1 LDGEEWC
8 TTRTNDNEKF
18 VSAFAF
24 RSLNIKIMR
33 VDDGEKKNGA
43 LLIKFVSGGIAGIVA
58 KTTVAPA
65 DRVKIL
71 FQVHSTKK
79 FTLENMSREIGT
91 IVKQDGIKALWRGNT
106 ANVLRV
112 FPYAGMQFFSFD
124 VYSLF
129 LKNTR
134 PKQHQSIVPTY
145 WRLQGE
151 RLISGAL
158 AGATSVVFTYPL
170 DLIRARMAVQMSS
183 KGERIGLVKTF
194 RTILNEGGSYSFFR
208 GIKPTLLGILP
219 YAGFAFLG
227 FHTIKGHVE
236 EINNGRE
243 ILWWERLLA
252 GSLAGLIAQSI
263 SYPLDMV
270 RRRMQTERVVFAD
283 SPASRIRYSS
293 IGGTLSLIYRAE
305 GVRGIF
311 KGLTMNWMKG
321 PLAVGISFSTN
332 DYLKKQFSLYYNQN

>member
-1 LDGEEWC
+1 
-8 TTRTNDNEKF
+8 
-18 VSAFAF
+18 
-24 RSLNIKIMR
+24 MR
-33 VDDGEKKNGA
+33 VDDGKNKAGGHKQ
-43 LLIKFVSGGIAGIVA
+43 LVIKFVSGGIAGIVA

-79 FTLENMSREIGT
+79 FTFANMLGEIGT
-91 IVKQDGIKALWRGNT
+91 IVKQDGINALWRGNI

-124 VYSLF
+124 VYSSL
-129 LKNTR
+129 LKSNR
-134 PKQHQSIVPTY
+134 PIKDKSLLPTS

-151 RLISGAL
+151 RLVSGAL
-158 AGATSVVFTYPL
+158 AGATSVAFTYPL
-170 DLIRARMAVQMSS
+170 DLVRARMAVQNSPS
-183 KGERIGLVKTF
+183 GARVSLVQTF
-194 RTILNEGGSYSFFR
+194 RSILNEGGSYSFFR

-227 FHTIKGHVE
+227 FHSIKGHIE
-236 EINNGRE
+236 QIRERE
-243 ILWWERLLA
+243 ILWWERLLS
-252 GSLAGLIAQSI
+252 GSLAGLLAQSI
-263 SYPLDMV
+263 SYPLDLV

-305 GVRGIF
+305 GFRGIF
-311 KGLTMNWMKG
+311 KGLTMNWIKG
-321 PLAVGISFSTN
+321 PLAVGISFTTN
-332 DYLKKQFSLYYNQN
+332 DYLKKQLGYYYDSA

>member
-1 LDGEEWC
+1 
-8 TTRTNDNEKF
+8 
-18 VSAFAF
+18 
-24 RSLNIKIMR
+24 MR
-33 VDDGEKKNGA
+33 VDDGNKTNSK
-43 LLIKFVSGGIAGIVA
+43 LFIKFVSGGIAGIVA

-71 FQVHSTKK
+71 FQVNSTKK
-79 FTLENMSREIGT
+79 FTFGNVIREIGA
-91 IVKQDGIKALWRGNT
+91 IVKHDGITALWRGNT
-106 ANVLRV
+106 ASVLRV

-124 VYSLF
+124 VYSSF
-129 LKNTR
+129 LKNSR
-134 PKQHQSIVPTY
+134 SKNDNPLISNY

-151 RLISGAL
+151 RLVSGAL
-158 AGATSVVFTYPL
+158 AGATSVAFTYPL
-170 DLIRARMAVQMSS
+170 DLMRARMAVQMSA
-183 KGERIGLVKTF
+183 KGERIGIIKTF
-194 RTILNEGGSYSFFR
+194 RSILNEGGSYSFFR

-227 FHTIKGHVE
+227 FHSIKGHVE
-236 EINNGRE
+236 EIRGRE
-243 ILWWERLLA
+243 ILWWERLLS

-293 IGGTLSLIYRAE
+293 IGGTLNLIYRAE
-305 GVRGIF
+305 GFRGVF
-311 KGLTMNWMKG
+311 KGLTMNWIKG

-332 DYLKKQFSLYYNQN
+332 DYFKKHLGLYYNIEEE